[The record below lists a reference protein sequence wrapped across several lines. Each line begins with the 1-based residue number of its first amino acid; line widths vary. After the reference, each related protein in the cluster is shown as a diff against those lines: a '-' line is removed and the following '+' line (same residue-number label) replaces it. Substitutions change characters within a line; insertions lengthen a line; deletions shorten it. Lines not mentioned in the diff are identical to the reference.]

1 MVGGKSRSSSSW
13 WWRLN
18 VDWDVVLAAQAQ
30 EPTSSQ

>member
-1 MVGGKSRSSSSW
+1 MVGGKSRSSSSSGM
-13 WWRLN
+13 LN

>member
-1 MVGGKSRSSSSW
+1 MVGGKSKSSSSS
-13 WWRLN
+13 WRLN